1 MTSVSVRWNRD
12 ALLANPA
19 FESLRP
25 VIALCPS
32 GRLPEAGELSEL
44 AQARGVAS
52 GGGAALR
59 FVSGADAEPGVFERQ
74 YEVRIYRDGEVPTRR
89 DNFHDFFNALAWL
102 AFPRTKALLNRKHY
116 EDMMARHSKVR
127 QGAAGTDPE
136 LRGTARGDC
145 GSRGTARDVLTLF
158 DESGVIVACS
168 EPELER
174 LLRGFEWKTL
184 FWTRRAE
191 VRRAMRFLLF
201 GHAIHEKALR
211 PFKGLTAKALVLG
224 VSREFPAMPLDMQLA
239 EADGWAAEHFAQPCM
254 LDSTRTLAPLPIF
267 GVPGWE
273 AANERE
279 SFYDDA
285 SVFRPERSGY
295 GK

>member
-1 MTSVSVRWNRD
+1 MTRAPAQWDRD
-12 ALLANPA
+12 ALLANSA
-19 FESLRP
+19 FESLWP

-32 GRLPEAGELSEL
+32 GRFPRAGDLSDL
-44 AQARGVAS
+44 AQARGVCS

-59 FVSGADAEPGVFERQ
+59 FVSCGNSAPRVSGQQ
-74 YEVRIYRDGEVPTRR
+74 YEVRVYLDGKVPTRPE
-89 DNFHDFFNALAWL
+89 NIHDLFNALAWL

-116 EDMMARHSKVR
+116 EAMIARDGESGHD
-127 QGAAGTDPE
+127 AARLP
-136 LRGTARGDC
+136 

-174 LLRGFEWKTL
+174 LLRGFEWKNL

-201 GHAIHEKALR
+201 GHAVHEKALR
-211 PFKGLTAKALVLG
+211 PYKGLTAKALLLPISRDFLG
-224 VSREFPAMPLDMQLA
+224 MPIDSQLA
-239 EADGWAAEHFAQPCM
+239 EVDAADHFAQPYA
-254 LDSTRTLAPLPIF
+254 LGSTRVLVPLPIL

-273 AANERE
+273 PASERE
-279 SFYDDA
+279 AFYDDV
-285 SVFRPERSGY
+285 SVFRPTRAGRR
-295 GK
+295 K